1 MARPSLP
8 LGPRVSAPDLPREL
22 VDAQLSTRGD
32 LHGAWVRGASG
43 VVDAAHAQISDSRLS
58 AIVVDSLDL
67 TGCTLTDVD
76 IDALCGVTVTS
87 RESRWQSVRITGGR
101 VATLDLSRSDLIG
114 VEIRGLRIDYLSMA
128 GGAASDLLFVDC
140 VIGAWDAPQS
150 KLSRVR
156 FEACRVDEVDNRD
169 WRVENVDLRG
179 LDAARYLS
187 MAALRGATLTEQQVT
202 ALGRDFAAAA
212 GVDVRG

>member
-1 MARPSLP
+1 MPRPALP
-8 LGPRVSAPDLPREL
+8 LGPRLSAPDLPYEL
-22 VDAQLSTRGD
+22 TDGQLGGRRD

-43 VVDAAHAQISDSRLS
+43 VIDAAHAQISDSRLS
-58 AIVVDSLDL
+58 AIAVDSLDL
-67 TGCTLTDVD
+67 TGCSLTDVD
-76 IDALCGVTVTS
+76 IDALSGVAVTS
-87 RESRWQSVRITGGR
+87 RESRWQSVRIAGGR

-128 GGAASDLLFVDC
+128 GSTASDLLFVDC

-156 FEACRVDEVDNRD
+156 FETCRVDEVDNRD

-179 LDAARYLS
+179 LDATRYLS
-187 MAALRGATLTEQQVT
+187 MSALRGATLSEHQVST
-202 ALGRDFAAAA
+202 LGRDFAVAA

>member
-8 LGPRVSAPDLPREL
+8 LGPRVSAPDVPSEL
-22 VDAQLSTRGD
+22 VDGQLRRRGE
-32 LHGAWVRGASG
+32 LHAAWVQHTTG
-43 VVDAAHAQISDSRLS
+43 VVDATHSHISDSRLS
-58 AIVVDSLDL
+58 TIVVESLDL
-67 TGCTLTDVD
+67 TGCSLTDVD
-76 IDALCGVTVTS
+76 IDELRGVTVTS

-128 GGAASDLLFVDC
+128 GSTASDLLFVDC

-156 FEACRVDEVDNRD
+156 FEGCLVDEVDNRD
-169 WRVENVDLRG
+169 WRGENVDLRG

-187 MAALRGATLTEQQVT
+187 MGALRGTTLTEQQVS